1 LGTLEGHWKGP
12 QKFIFNVMKNI
23 KKDIMGV
30 KNIGVLVGENE
41 ISYFKINGNENNFM
55 GNLHDHGLSILI
67 ENLSLKSFI

>member
-1 LGTLEGHWKGP
+1 
-12 QKFIFNVMKNI
+12 
-23 KKDIMGV
+23 MGV